1 MSIRENI
8 LEFKTLLKDTPCTLV
23 AVSKTKPVELIREAY
38 EAGQIDFGEN
48 KVQEL
53 REKPG
58 MLPVDIRWHMIGH
71 LQTNKVKY
79 IAPFIHLIHAV
90 DSLKLLE
97 EIQKQALK
105 NLRIINCLLQI
116 HIAKEEHK
124 FGFSE
129 EELLE
134 LLSGDIFKSL
144 TNVKVT
150 GLMGMATYTEN
161 QDLIRGEFRY
171 LKGIF
176 DRVKATYRL
185 PNLEMKELSM
195 GMSDDYRIAM
205 EEGSTMIRVGSKIF
219 GPRIYLNNE

>member
-1 MSIRENI
+1 MSVKDNI
-8 LEFKTLLKDTPCTLV
+8 LEFKKLLENKNCQLV
-23 AVSKTKPVELIREAY
+23 AVSKTKPVEMIQEAY
-38 EAGQIDFGEN
+38 DAGQLDFGEN

-53 REKPG
+53 REKPEL
-58 MLPVDIRWHMIGH
+58 LPGDIRWHMIGH

-90 DSLKLLE
+90 DSLRLLE
-97 EIQKQALK
+97 EIQKQAMK
-105 NLRIINCLLQI
+105 NQRIIHCLLQI

-124 FGFSE
+124 FGLSE
-129 EELLE
+129 EELMV
-134 LLSGDIFKSL
+134 LLSGEVFKTL
-144 TNVKVT
+144 TNIKVT

-161 QDLIRGEFRY
+161 EAQIRGEFRY
-171 LKGIF
+171 LKSIF
-176 DRVKATYRL
+176 DRVADSYRL

-219 GPRIYLNNE
+219 GPRIYLND